1 MPSILSL
8 FLRRSCIR
16 LVGLAAVIASLNYV
30 IVGFLLNPHEQRAI
44 KQLNVSS
51 STTASKDS
59 NSSIFLPCRC
69 KDGRPFCIECVHAR
83 AVYFPPQAIANS
95 SARRTSYL
103 RRRSTGRDSARLG
116 RGAEPQLPPPT
127 PVDGAWLPPWVLPSA
142 SAAHPEGRRTSQ
154 KQVIRTN
161 HAITETYVENDAS
174 NSQVTTTTITTALE
188 GGDGEV
194 VLSTETS
201 GGKTTV
207 TIEERTR

>member
-1 MPSILSL
+1 M
-8 FLRRSCIR
+8 
-16 LVGLAAVIASLNYV
+16 
-30 IVGFLLNPHEQRAI
+30 
-44 KQLNVSS
+44 
-51 STTASKDS
+51 
-59 NSSIFLPCRC
+59 
-69 KDGRPFCIECVHAR
+69 
-83 AVYFPPQAIANS
+83 
-95 SARRTSYL
+95 
-103 RRRSTGRDSARLG
+103 
-116 RGAEPQLPPPT
+116 
-127 PVDGAWLPPWVLPSA
+127 PPWVLPSA

-201 GGKTTV
+201 DGKTTV